1 MTRKLRTEA
10 LVNIRPARPDDVAF
24 LKKMLYEAARWN
36 PDWPREPIE
45 EVLADPMLVRYHQ
58 GWGRPGDGGV
68 VAEIEGEPVGAA
80 WYRVFTAE
88 DPGYGYVDDKTPEVS
103 IAVVP
108 LHRRKGIGEAVL
120 RSCMVQAREEG
131 FQALSLS
138 VAVHNRSRMMYQR
151 AGFEK
156 VAEDRGSWTMVANL

>member
-1 MTRKLRTEA
+1 M
-10 LVNIRPARPDDVAF
+10 NIRPATQDDVPF

-68 VAEIEGEPVGAA
+68 VAEIDAVRVGAA
-80 WYRVFTAE
+80 WYRLFSAE
-88 DPGYGYVDDKTPEVS
+88 APGYGYVDDKIPELS
-103 IAVVP
+103 LAVVP
-108 LHRRKGIGEAVL
+108 LHRRKGIGEALL

-151 AGFEK
+151 AGFER
-156 VAEDRGSWTMVANL
+156 VENVGEARGDSWTMVANL

>member
-1 MTRKLRTEA
+1 MH
-10 LVNIRPARPDDVAF
+10 IRPATPQDVDF

-45 EVLADPMLVRYHQ
+45 EVLADPILVRYHA
-58 GWGRPGDGGV
+58 GWGREGDGGV
-68 VAEIEGEPVGAA
+68 VAEVDGEPVGAA
-80 WYRVFTAE
+80 WYRLFPA
-88 DPGYGYVDDKTPEVS
+88 DAPGYGFADEKIPELS
-103 IAVVP
+103 IAVAP
-108 LHRRKGIGEAVL
+108 IHRRKGIGEAVL

-156 VAEDRGSWTMVANL
+156 VEESGESWTMVANL

>member
-1 MTRKLRTEA
+1 M
-10 LVNIRPARPDDVAF
+10 NIRPATRDDVRF
-24 LKKMLYEAARWN
+24 LKDMLYEAARWN

-45 EVLADPMLVRYHQ
+45 EVLADPTLVRYHE
-58 GWGRPGDGGV
+58 GWGRTGDGGV
-68 VAEIEGEPVGAA
+68 VAELEGDPIGAA
-80 WYRVFTAE
+80 WYRLFTQ
-88 DPGYGYVDDKTPEVS
+88 DSPGYGFVDEKIPELS

-108 LHRRKGIGEAVL
+108 LHRRKGIGEALL

-138 VAVHNRSRMMYQR
+138 VAAHNRSRMMYQR

-156 VAEDRGSWTMVANL
+156 VRESGDSWTMVANL